1 MQNMDAL
8 DAQVI
13 ESSANKPD
21 PTEDPTIND
30 FVAKEKYSKLKQRF
44 KALREVSNC
53 IIKLFLNNFN
63 FIISKSSKAF

>member
-13 ESSANKPD
+13 ESSVNKPD
-21 PTEDPTIND
+21 PTEDPTQD

-44 KALREVSNC
+44 KALKAVSSRTKKN
-53 IIKLFLNNFN
+53 
-63 FIISKSSKAF
+63 SSVD